1 MLGILIPI
9 FFLLLL
15 VPFLTLSLSLLLR
28 ILVFGG
34 VVVFGGCLGF
44 VWVLVISKNKIL
56 RALLCFFRKR
66 NRVPAE
72 GQERERIYKNTMPMP
87 AYFLS

>member
-1 MLGILIPI
+1 M
-9 FFLLLL
+9 
-15 VPFLTLSLSLLLR
+15 
-28 ILVFGG
+28 VFC
-34 VVVFGGCLGF
+34 GCLGF

-87 AYFLS
+87 ACFFS